1 MALWQLVVTVFP
13 IPAFIL
19 PGPLAVWRTAAAFGT
34 NWIPHAVATISVA
47 LAGFAVAIMVGLL
60 LAVII
65 VHSRLLAQVLTP
77 ALVILQIV
85 PKIAFAPL
93 FLLWFGLG
101 PLPIVVVTFLVSFFP
116 MVVNGT
122 VGLSDIERDLLD
134 LTRVLRLNWWRVLWS
149 IRFPSALPHLFSG
162 LKVASTLA
170 VIGAIIGEFVGS
182 NRGLGYLVLIAN
194 NNLNTPLAL
203 ASIALISLF
212 GLALYAAIVLI
223 EMATVPWKEA
233 DLALEEVTQD
243 LTSPASVELH
253 DVAREFVT
261 RTGRVL
267 AVEAMS
273 MRVRECEFV
282 AILGPSGC
290 GKSTLLKMVAGLLPP
305 SRGKV
310 LVDGRPVTEPLER
323 LGMVFQSPVL
333 LRWRTALNNVLFP
346 AEALG
351 QRDEAMRERALGLLK
366 LVGLRALSK
375 NIRMSFPAAWR
386 SASRLP
392 GRCCSIPGFC

>member
-1 MALWQLVVTVFP
+1 MTSSSGLTRSASDRLRFFGTPLLTLAGLVALWQLIVTLFP

-47 LAGFAVAIMVGLL
+47 LAGFAVAIVVGLL

-101 PLPIVVVTFLVSFFP
+101 PLPIVVVTFLVAFFP

-122 VGLSDIERDLLD
+122 VGLSGIERDLLD

-212 GLALYAAIVLI
+212 GLVLYAAIVLI

-233 DLALEEVTQD
+233 DLALEEVTQ
-243 LTSPASVELH
+243 T
-253 DVAREFVT
+253 
-261 RTGRVL
+261 
-267 AVEAMS
+267 
-273 MRVRECEFV
+273 
-282 AILGPSGC
+282 
-290 GKSTLLKMVAGLLPP
+290 
-305 SRGKV
+305 
-310 LVDGRPVTEPLER
+310 
-323 LGMVFQSPVL
+323 
-333 LRWRTALNNVLFP
+333 
-346 AEALG
+346 
-351 QRDEAMRERALGLLK
+351 
-366 LVGLRALSK
+366 
-375 NIRMSFPAAWR
+375 
-386 SASRLP
+386 
-392 GRCCSIPGFC
+392 

>member
-1 MALWQLVVTVFP
+1 V
-13 IPAFIL
+13 
-19 PGPLAVWRTAAAFGT
+19 FGT

-47 LAGFAVAIMVGLL
+47 LAGFAVAIVVGLL

-77 ALVILQIV
+77 ALVVLQIV

-101 PLPIVVVTFLVSFFP
+101 PLPIVIVTFLVAFFP

-182 NRGLGYLVLIAN
+182 NRGLGYLILIAN

-212 GLALYAAIVLI
+212 GLILYAAIVLI

-233 DLALEEVTQD
+233 DLALEEVAQT
-243 LTSPASVELH
+243 
-253 DVAREFVT
+253 
-261 RTGRVL
+261 
-267 AVEAMS
+267 
-273 MRVRECEFV
+273 
-282 AILGPSGC
+282 
-290 GKSTLLKMVAGLLPP
+290 
-305 SRGKV
+305 
-310 LVDGRPVTEPLER
+310 
-323 LGMVFQSPVL
+323 
-333 LRWRTALNNVLFP
+333 
-346 AEALG
+346 
-351 QRDEAMRERALGLLK
+351 
-366 LVGLRALSK
+366 
-375 NIRMSFPAAWR
+375 
-386 SASRLP
+386 
-392 GRCCSIPGFC
+392 